1 MVVTPKITSA
11 IVAITYN
18 VRERTGTKRDI
29 TLMMII
35 ATVKPTV
42 ALRNV
47 LMVSVSL
54 MVLDIN
60 VRTAETLVKII
71 VNRKMIARILE
82 LP

>member
-18 VRERTGTKRDI
+18 VRERTGTKSDI